1 MIKLK
6 NILNEVLNT
15 FSVQAFM
22 LTDSNFNITDILE
35 QIRAIRKITIVRNI
49 TPPEYIQKKNIEYT
63 LVNIKFVTTGGLTTA
78 NTVIAGGTA
87 DVMEGSIIVAGAV
100 VDVDAADQLNFVHTA
115 DNLGDFVEIIS
126 DGSNYYVS
134 GNALNS
140 GGITA
145 TG

>member
-1 MIKLK
+1 MSTTITHS
-6 NILNEVLNT
+6 NDVERQVENY
-15 FSVQAFM
+15 QA
-22 LTDSNFNITDILE
+22 
-35 QIRAIRKITIVRNI
+35 ITIG
-49 TPPEYIQKKNIEYT
+49 ESYT
-63 LVNIKFVTTGGLTTA
+63 MADSGKTIKVSGTGGTVTLPAPTEGFNIKFVTTGGLTSA

-87 DVMEGSIIVAGAV
+87 DKMEGSIIVAGAV

-115 DNLGDFVEIIS
+115 DNLGDFVEITS

-134 GNALNS
+134 GNALES

>member
-1 MIKLK
+1 MATTTTTSNDVTRIFHKYEA
-6 NILNEVLNT
+6 ITVGA
-15 FSVQAFM
+15 S
-22 LTDSNFNITDILE
+22 LTDADSGKVFKVSGTGGTVTLPAPKEGFN
-35 QIRAIRKITIVRNI
+35 V
-49 TPPEYIQKKNIEYT
+49 
-63 LVNIKFVTTGGLTTA
+63 KFITTGGLTSA

-115 DNLGDFVEIIS
+115 DNLGDFVDIWS
-126 DGSNYYVS
+126 DGSNYYVF
-134 GNALNS
+134 GNALES

>member
-1 MIKLK
+1 MSTTITHSNDVERQVEKY
-6 NILNEVLNT
+6 
-15 FSVQAFM
+15 QA
-22 LTDSNFNITDILE
+22 
-35 QIRAIRKITIVRNI
+35 ITIGE
-49 TPPEYIQKKNIEYT
+49 TYT
-63 LVNIKFVTTGGLTTA
+63 MADSGKTIKVSGTGGTVTLPAPTEGFNIKFVTTGGLTSA

-115 DNLGDFVEIIS
+115 DNLGDFVEITS
-126 DGSNYYVS
+126 DGSKYFVF
-134 GNALNS
+134 GNALES

>member
-1 MIKLK
+1 MSTTI
-6 NILNEVLNT
+6 T
-15 FSVQAFM
+15 H
-22 LTDSNFNITDILE
+22 SNDVE
-35 QIRAIRKITIVRNI
+35 RQVEKYQDITIGE
-49 TPPEYIQKKNIEYT
+49 TYT
-63 LVNIKFVTTGGLTTA
+63 MADSGKTIKVSGTGGTVTLPAPTEGFNIKFVTTGGLTSA

>member
-1 MIKLK
+1 MSTTITHS
-6 NILNEVLNT
+6 NDVERQVENY
-15 FSVQAFM
+15 QA
-22 LTDSNFNITDILE
+22 
-35 QIRAIRKITIVRNI
+35 ITIG
-49 TPPEYIQKKNIEYT
+49 ESYT
-63 LVNIKFVTTGGLTTA
+63 MADSGKTIKVSGTGGTVTLPAPTEGFNIKFVTTGGLTSA

-87 DVMEGSIIVAGAV
+87 DKMEGSIIVAGAV

-115 DNLGDFVEIIS
+115 DNLGDFVEITS

-134 GNALNS
+134 GNGLGS

>member
-1 MIKLK
+1 MGTTI
-6 NILNEVLNT
+6 T
-15 FSVQAFM
+15 FSNDVERIKDVTEAISVGGT
-22 LTDSNFNITDILE
+22 LTMADSGKIFLVSGTGGTVTLPAPTAGFNI
-35 QIRAIRKITIVRNI
+35 R
-49 TPPEYIQKKNIEYT
+49 
-63 LVNIKFVTTGGLTTA
+63 FVTSGGLTSA

-115 DNLGDFVEIIS
+115 DNVGDFVDIWS
-126 DGSNYYVS
+126 DGTSYFVF

>member
-1 MIKLK
+1 MGTTI
-6 NILNEVLNT
+6 T
-15 FSVQAFM
+15 FSDDVLRQKDDQQAISIGETYTM
-22 LTDSNFNITDILE
+22 ADSGKTILVSGTGGTVTLPAPTAGFK
-35 QIRAIRKITIVRNI
+35 IR
-49 TPPEYIQKKNIEYT
+49 
-63 LVNIKFVTTGGLTTA
+63 FVTSGGLTTA

-115 DNLGDFVEIIS
+115 DNKGDFVDIWS
-126 DGSNYYVS
+126 DGSSYFVF
-134 GNALNS
+134 GNALES

>member
-1 MIKLK
+1 MSTTITHSNDVERQVEKY
-6 NILNEVLNT
+6 
-15 FSVQAFM
+15 QA
-22 LTDSNFNITDILE
+22 
-35 QIRAIRKITIVRNI
+35 ITIGE
-49 TPPEYIQKKNIEYT
+49 TYT
-63 LVNIKFVTTGGLTTA
+63 MADSGKTIKVSGTGGTVTLPAPTEGFNIKFVTTGGLTSA

-115 DNLGDFVEIIS
+115 DNLGDFVEITS
-126 DGSNYYVS
+126 DGSNYFVF

>member
-1 MIKLK
+1 MSTTI
-6 NILNEVLNT
+6 T
-15 FSVQAFM
+15 H
-22 LTDSNFNITDILE
+22 SNDVE
-35 QIRAIRKITIVRNI
+35 RQVEKYQDITIGE
-49 TPPEYIQKKNIEYT
+49 TYT
-63 LVNIKFVTTGGLTTA
+63 MADSGKTIKVSGTGGTVTLPAPTEGFNIKFVTTGGLTTA

-87 DVMEGSIIVAGAV
+87 DVMEGSIIVAGVV

>member
-1 MIKLK
+1 MSTTITHS
-6 NILNEVLNT
+6 NDVERQVENY
-15 FSVQAFM
+15 QA
-22 LTDSNFNITDILE
+22 
-35 QIRAIRKITIVRNI
+35 ITIGE
-49 TPPEYIQKKNIEYT
+49 TYT
-63 LVNIKFVTTGGLTTA
+63 MADSGKIIKVSGTGGTVTLPAPTEGFNIKFVTTGGLTSA

-115 DNLGDFVEIIS
+115 DNLGDFVEITS
-126 DGSNYYVS
+126 DGSKYFVF
-134 GNALNS
+134 GNALES

>member
-1 MIKLK
+1 M
-6 NILNEVLNT
+6 
-15 FSVQAFM
+15 A
-22 LTDSNFNITDILE
+22 
-35 QIRAIRKITIVRNI
+35 ITISNDVTRI
-49 TPPEYIQKKNIEYT
+49 FPKYEAISVGSSLTGADSGKVFKVSGSGGTVT
-63 LVNIKFVTTGGLTTA
+63 LPAPTAGFKIRFVTSGGLTSA

-115 DNLGDFVEIIS
+115 DNKGDFVDIWS
-126 DGSNYYVS
+126 DGSSYFVF
-134 GNALNS
+134 GNALES

>member
-1 MIKLK
+1 MSTTITHS
-6 NILNEVLNT
+6 NDVERQVENY
-15 FSVQAFM
+15 QA
-22 LTDSNFNITDILE
+22 
-35 QIRAIRKITIVRNI
+35 ITIGE
-49 TPPEYIQKKNIEYT
+49 TYT
-63 LVNIKFVTTGGLTTA
+63 MADSGKIIKVSGTGGTVTLPAPTEGFNIKFVTTGGLTSA

-115 DNLGDFVEIIS
+115 DNLGDFVEITS
-126 DGSNYYVS
+126 DGSNYFVF
-134 GNALNS
+134 GNALES

>member
-1 MIKLK
+1 MSTTI
-6 NILNEVLNT
+6 T
-15 FSVQAFM
+15 H
-22 LTDSNFNITDILE
+22 SNDVE
-35 QIRAIRKITIVRNI
+35 RQVEKYQDITIGE
-49 TPPEYIQKKNIEYT
+49 TYT
-63 LVNIKFVTTGGLTTA
+63 MADSGKTIKVSGTGGTVTLPAPTEGFNIKFVTTGGLTTA

>member
-1 MIKLK
+1 MSTTITHSNDVERQVEKYQDITIGETYTMADSGKTIKVSGTGGTVTLPAPT
-6 NILNEVLNT
+6 EG
-15 FSVQAFM
+15 
-22 LTDSNFNITDILE
+22 FNI
-35 QIRAIRKITIVRNI
+35 R
-49 TPPEYIQKKNIEYT
+49 
-63 LVNIKFVTTGGLTTA
+63 FVTT
-78 NTVIAGGTA
+78 GGTA

>member
-1 MIKLK
+1 MSTTITHSNDVERQVEKYQDITIGETYTMADSGKTIKVSGTGGTVTLPAPT
-6 NILNEVLNT
+6 EG
-15 FSVQAFM
+15 
-22 LTDSNFNITDILE
+22 FNI
-35 QIRAIRKITIVRNI
+35 R
-49 TPPEYIQKKNIEYT
+49 
-63 LVNIKFVTTGGLTTA
+63 FVTTGGLTSA

>member
-1 MIKLK
+1 MSTTITHSNDVERQVEKY
-6 NILNEVLNT
+6 
-15 FSVQAFM
+15 QA
-22 LTDSNFNITDILE
+22 
-35 QIRAIRKITIVRNI
+35 ITIGE
-49 TPPEYIQKKNIEYT
+49 TYT
-63 LVNIKFVTTGGLTTA
+63 MADSGKTIKVSGTGGTVTLPAPTEGFNIKFVTTGGLTSA

-126 DGSNYYVS
+126 DGSNYFVF
-134 GNALNS
+134 GNALES

>member
-1 MIKLK
+1 MA
-6 NILNEVLNT
+6 VLTHVNNDVKRIFDKYEAIT
-15 FSVQAFM
+15 VGSS
-22 LTDSNFNITDILE
+22 LTLADSGKVFKVSGTGGTVTLPAVSE
-35 QIRAIRKITIVRNI
+35 GFIVR
-49 TPPEYIQKKNIEYT
+49 
-63 LVNIKFVTTGGLTTA
+63 FVTTGGLTSA
-78 NTVIAGGTA
+78 NTVIAGGTS

-115 DNLGDFVEIIS
+115 DNLGDYVDIWS
-126 DGSNYYVS
+126 DGSKYFVF

>member
-1 MIKLK
+1 MSTTITHSNDVERQVEKY
-6 NILNEVLNT
+6 
-15 FSVQAFM
+15 QA
-22 LTDSNFNITDILE
+22 
-35 QIRAIRKITIVRNI
+35 ITIGE
-49 TPPEYIQKKNIEYT
+49 TYT
-63 LVNIKFVTTGGLTTA
+63 MADSGKTIKVSGTGGTVTLPAPTEGFNIKFVTTGGLTSA

>member
-1 MIKLK
+1 MSTTITHSNDVERQVEKYQDITIGETYTMADSGKTIKVSGTGGTVTLPAPT
-6 NILNEVLNT
+6 EG
-15 FSVQAFM
+15 
-22 LTDSNFNITDILE
+22 FNI
-35 QIRAIRKITIVRNI
+35 R
-49 TPPEYIQKKNIEYT
+49 
-63 LVNIKFVTTGGLTTA
+63 FVTTGGLTTA